1 MSTDYHKEHE
11 ANPNDPATNS
21 RSRIIADAA
30 ERVHQARSQ
39 YLRARYGDDAAVKDA
54 AARKLQRCVLDYY
67 FSLRPLA
74 DEGAVEKFWAE
85 AELWTERTERGA
97 RTVVGLE
104 TVERLAFR
112 TETTQVEE
120 TGFSGRTTTTV
131 EKPVQLDGEILVR
144 IASALDRAAQ
154 MGDLGPTIPEAKKG
168 DHGFGYED
176 ILFEGLPE

>member
-1 MSTDYHKEHE
+1 MTMNPPDETE

-39 YLRARYGDDAAVKDA
+39 YLRARYGDDWTVQDA
-54 AARKLQRCVLDYY
+54 AERKLQRCVLDYY
-67 FSLRPLA
+67 FALYPLA
-74 DEGAVEKFWAE
+74 DEGAVKKFWEE
-85 AELWTERTERGA
+85 AELWTERTANGSQ
-97 RTVVGLE
+97 TVVGLDN
-104 TVERLAFR
+104 VERIAFETESR
-112 TETTQVEE
+112 TVEE
-120 TGFSGRTTTTV
+120 TGFDGRTTTSV
-131 EKPVQLDGEILVR
+131 EKPVQLNGEILVR

-154 MGDLGPTIPEAKKG
+154 LGDLGPTIPPEQKG

>member
-1 MSTDYHKEHE
+1 MSTDYHDDE
-11 ANPNDPATNS
+11 ANPNDPATTS
-21 RSRIIADAA
+21 RSRIIAGAA

-39 YLRARYGDDAAVKDA
+39 YLRARYGDDMAVKNA

-67 FSLRPLA
+67 FALRPLA
-74 DEGAVEKFWAE
+74 DEGAVEQFWTE
-85 AELWTERTERGA
+85 AELWNERTETGDQ
-97 RTVVGLE
+97 TVVGLDN
-104 TVERLAFR
+104 VELLAFR
-112 TETTQVEE
+112 TKTTQVEE
-120 TGFSGRTTTTV
+120 TGFDGRTTTTV

-176 ILFEGLPE
+176 LLFEGLPE